1 MFSSSEISQIIWRYF
16 KYFIAICFLCFI
28 IVMAWKIKSM
38 GSETE
43 ISHEAVILLE
53 SVERIGTGKNH
64 FSASRTSKSLDFS
77 NLSADSRPRDCS
89 EISQRGKKLSG
100 VYTIWPRSN
109 ITQNKPLQVY
119 CDMNIDGEGWTVI
132 QRRGNYPN
140 PQRFDL
146 AWDHYKT
153 GFGDI
158 TKDFWLGNENIYA
171 LSNQGPCE
179 IRFDL
184 EDAKR
189 SRRYSGNAGNS
200 MRFHDGKQ
208 FATLDNDHLQLAE
221 GLRGAWWMFEWPFSH
236 LNGLYIPGVHDKRSI
251 HWYEWRKNEGLASV
265 EIKIRLK

>member
-1 MFSSSEISQIIWRYF
+1 MNEAAIMFSSSAISQIIWRYF

-28 IVMAWKIKSM
+28 IVMAWKFKSM

-43 ISHEAVILLE
+43 ISHEAVTLLE
-53 SVERIGTGKNH
+53 SLEKKGNGRMNH
-64 FSASRTSKSLDFS
+64 FSANRTSKSLDFS

-146 AWDHYKT
+146 AWDHYKN

-158 TKDFWLGNENIYA
+158 TKDFWLGNDNIYA

-189 SRRYSGNAGNS
+189 SRRFAIYKKFHIDNEASKYTLHIGGYSGNADTRKKSHSNQ
-200 MRFHDGKQ
+200 KEK
-208 FATLDNDHLQLAE
+208 HLCCNQ
-221 GLRGAWWMFEWPFSH
+221 
-236 LNGLYIPGVHDKRSI
+236 
-251 HWYEWRKNEGLASV
+251 
-265 EIKIRLK
+265 

>member
-1 MFSSSEISQIIWRYF
+1 M
-16 KYFIAICFLCFI
+16 KLLLCL
-28 IVMAWKIKSM
+28 A
-38 GSETE
+38 
-43 ISHEAVILLE
+43 LLKFH
-53 SVERIGTGKNH
+53 RL
-64 FSASRTSKSLDFS
+64 FDRTSKSLDFS

-146 AWDHYKT
+146 AWDHYKN

-158 TKDFWLGNENIYA
+158 TKDFWLGNDNIYA

-189 SRRYSGNAGNS
+189 SRRFAIYKKFHIDNEASKYTLHIGGYSGNAGNS
-200 MRFHDGKQ
+200 MRFHDGKR

-221 GLRGAWWMFEWPFSH
+221 GLRGAWWMFQWPFSH